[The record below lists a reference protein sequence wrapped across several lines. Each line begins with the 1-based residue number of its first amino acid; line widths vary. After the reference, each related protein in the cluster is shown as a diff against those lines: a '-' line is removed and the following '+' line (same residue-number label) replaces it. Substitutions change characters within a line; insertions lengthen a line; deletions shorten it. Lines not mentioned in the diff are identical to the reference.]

1 MNTILPLDQM
11 TTEDKLRAMEELWAD
26 LIRNQ
31 RELESPAWHETV
43 LKQREE
49 RLRTGQETPIDWES
63 AKKELRERLR

>member
-11 TTEDKLRAMEELWAD
+11 TTADKLRAMEELWAD